1 MIMINI
7 IKLSLWNI
15 GSAVADEH
23 IYREMKRHAL
33 IALPANILSTIEMP
47 TELRQKWK
55 QDVLRQI
62 RFNCNYIHMQNSL
75 PITVPYVVLKG
86 TSAAQYYPHPIFRAM
101 GDIDIITKRDDFDCA
116 CRQLI
121 DDGFSETTSIADME
135 RGRHRSF
142 VKNNYVVEMH
152 AFFASM
158 NDVNKAKFFDDL
170 VINNVN
176 DSHILPD
183 MVNGLVIIEHINQH
197 MEEGL
202 GLRQII
208 DWMMFVDKCLSDE
221 KWTEFNE
228 YARKAGLKSLA
239 IVVTRMCE
247 LYLGLSEHEWC
258 SSADEGL
265 CSELMS
271 YILECGNFGTK
282 VSPNQKLAVSRAI
295 ELKHPFQLL
304 KELQTRGVSNWK
316 AARNPVL
323 RPFAWIWQ
331 GLQFS
336 KNSREII
343 EQYGRANQLDAM
355 FDALGVRRSKNGIVY
370 YKDGEY
376 YKK

>member
-23 IYREMKRHAL
+23 IYIEMKKHAL
-33 IALPANILSTIEMP
+33 IALPANVLSTIEMP
-47 TELRQKWK
+47 SDLHQKWG
-55 QDVLRQI
+55 QDILRQI
-62 RFNCNYIHMQNSL
+62 SYYCNYMYIQNSL
-75 PITVPYVVLKG
+75 PVTVPYVVLKG
-86 TSAAQYYPHPIFRAM
+86 TSAAQYYPYPKFRAM
-101 GDIDIITKRDDFDCA
+101 GDIDIITKRDDYDCA
-116 CRQLI
+116 CGQLI
-121 DDGFSETTSIADME
+121 DDGFVETTGLAEKE

-142 VKNNYVVEMH
+142 VKNKIIVEVH
-152 AFFASM
+152 AFFSSM
-158 NDVNKAKFFDDL
+158 NDVDKAEYFDSL
-170 VINNVN
+170 IINNIN
-176 DSHILPD
+176 DSHVLPD
-183 MVNGLVIIEHINQH
+183 MINGLVLIEHINQH

-208 DWMMFVDKCLSDE
+208 DWMMFVDKCLPDE
-221 KWTEFNE
+221 KWMEFNE
-228 YARKAGLKSLA
+228 YARKAGLESLA

-282 VSPNQKLAVSRAI
+282 VSTDQKMAVSRAI
-295 ELKHPFQLL
+295 MLNHPVQLL
-304 KELQTRGVSNWK
+304 KELQTRGVSNWE

-331 GLQFS
+331 GIQFS
-336 KNSREII
+336 KSSREVI
-343 EQYGRANQLDAM
+343 EQYGRANKLDTM